1 MIKEINDFASLF
13 GSSLKLDEELTVR
26 KQNRIFLI
34 NETLKKTAPKNFF
47 YAGTYLGRIVKD
59 KLYPSFELLTMI
71 ARKKANEIILDKKTE
86 WLFICGRDVFK
97 QGIVKT
103 IGPGRKGEHV
113 LVLND
118 HNECLGYGRI
128 LCDLERTK
136 SGLAVKNILDIG
148 DFLRREKET

>member
-34 NETLKKTAPKNFF
+34 DETLKKTAPKNFF
-47 YAGTYLGRIVKD
+47 YAGTYLGRIVKG

-103 IGPGRKGEHV
+103 IGPSRKGEHV

-118 HNECLGYGRI
+118 HDECLGYGRI
-128 LCDLERTK
+128 LCDLEKTK

-148 DFLRREKET
+148 DFLRREKQT